1 MLTYGDM
8 WRRMQDTD
16 GDGIPD
22 EEDEDADGIRDQEID
37 EKGMHADV
45 C

>member
-1 MLTYGDM
+1 
-8 WRRMQDTD
+8 MQDTD